1 MAHVFQFYLDDVY
14 IGNSSSGVYTVT
26 VTADGAYTCV
36 PVNTVGKEENA
47 TVVISTVYAPSVKV
61 HPTSSVVVEG
71 HNITLSCMASGR
83 PEPVLSWTKVG
94 ESGQVLSENSFL
106 VLSNMHRPG
115 TLDNMIQYQC
125 TAENGVENLAF
136 AIANITVHYGPSG
149 TTIELTPSN
158 TTVLRGSS
166 LSINCTTDA
175 NPMAHVFEFYLDDVY
190 IGNSSSG
197 MYNVT
202 VSADGAYTCVP
213 VNTVGKE
220 ENATVVISTVGPPN
234 IIATSANQTVNE
246 GSYLTLNC
254 TISGN
259 PAPNTTWTRLWDNR
273 VVSMPLTNIRRQD
286 KGGYRCTANN
296 GIGNPVSKDV
306 FITVHY
312 QPSITSVTPLTKQ
325 SWVGQRVQLKCV
337 ADGSPTPS
345 ITWKKTDGTELKKV
359 TSTENTVDAQMKSDQ
374 DFGNYSCEASNVV
387 GAAALRWVQLN
398 QIKPPESP
406 SLTTNDNDIRA
417 SSLTVKWTAPVDDGG
432 SPITG
437 YNLVI
442 LHGQNVIRNET
453 TSAAVREY
461 LVDSLNKSTTYT
473 LRVSAMNR
481 VFQGAAIEKRVTTKY
496 EGAPATVEIIGL
508 PSETKNVSVT
518 IKWNKPENNGAPITQ
533 YTVYL
538 RIVNIDNTLGE
549 WNKIRVIKGLSRRQ
563 VTVELEKN
571 KVYHFA
577 VTATNKHGESL
588 QEGKN
593 IRKLVVLGDVPE
605 PVVIVKADIK
615 DQKVTFAWNK
625 PEENGAAIT
634 QYTIYKRNANDQK
647 WTKVAEIKDISNR
660 VFVVEVERMK
670 TYEFVVTATNK
681 YGESSV
687 TKEKIKTVKMPNEGG
702 KYSCSRSYLILIKTI
717 FHVKMI
723 WEINKG

>member
-1 MAHVFQFYLDDVY
+1 MMIFDFLVFTFSFHSSACFLMTLIDFCSPSGEGLKTNKSSAYMRQFREWLPIITPGQWLSLKYCGPTEIDRAPSNKTVFEYDDVVLHCNATGNPLPNITWTKYGTTAVLDRGNVFTIVNISRHQSGRYQCIASNGVNQTSSAPFVIDVLYGPSGTTIELSPSNTTVLSGSSLSINCTTDANPMAHVFQFYLDDVY

-71 HNITLSCMASGR
+71 HNITLTCMASGR

-125 TAENGVENLAF
+125 TAENGVENPAF

-158 TTVLRGSS
+158 TTVLLGSS

-175 NPMAHVFEFYLDDVY
+175 NPMAHVFQFYLDDVY

-197 MYNVT
+197 VYNVT
-202 VSADGAYTCVP
+202 VTADGAYTCVP

-220 ENATVVISTVGPPN
+220 ENATVVISTV
-234 IIATSANQTVNE
+234 
-246 GSYLTLNC
+246 
-254 TISGN
+254 
-259 PAPNTTWTRLWDNR
+259 
-273 VVSMPLTNIRRQD
+273 
-286 KGGYRCTANN
+286 
-296 GIGNPVSKDV
+296 
-306 FITVHY
+306 
-312 QPSITSVTPLTKQ
+312 
-325 SWVGQRVQLKCV
+325 
-337 ADGSPTPS
+337 
-345 ITWKKTDGTELKKV
+345 
-359 TSTENTVDAQMKSDQ
+359 
-374 DFGNYSCEASNVV
+374 
-387 GAAALRWVQLN
+387 
-398 QIKPPESP
+398 
-406 SLTTNDNDIRA
+406 
-417 SSLTVKWTAPVDDGG
+417 
-432 SPITG
+432 
-437 YNLVI
+437 
-442 LHGQNVIRNET
+442 
-453 TSAAVREY
+453 
-461 LVDSLNKSTTYT
+461 
-473 LRVSAMNR
+473 
-481 VFQGAAIEKRVTTKY
+481 
-496 EGAPATVEIIGL
+496 
-508 PSETKNVSVT
+508 
-518 IKWNKPENNGAPITQ
+518 
-533 YTVYL
+533 
-538 RIVNIDNTLGE
+538 
-549 WNKIRVIKGLSRRQ
+549 
-563 VTVELEKN
+563 
-571 KVYHFA
+571 
-577 VTATNKHGESL
+577 
-588 QEGKN
+588 
-593 IRKLVVLGDVPE
+593 DVPE